1 MTCFFKKSPITV
13 GSLMLWPVVALLIAL
28 FVPAVT
34 ATAAERPY
42 DNTNVPEETEWK
54 ETEVP
59 PAPAFDVNKLVTFD
73 VAASSTLVY
82 GVDPAT
88 IQISPKDSLIR
99 YVMVAS
105 SPSGARSVLYE
116 GIRCATGEF
125 KTYARY
131 SSDGKWIAATDP
143 QWKSM
148 YQNSPSKHALRL
160 AQAGVCDNAVVAPSV
175 SSIVMKLRAPNFK
188 TMN

>member
-1 MTCFFKKSPITV
+1 MTCFFKKSPLPRR
-13 GSLMLWPVVALLIAL
+13 SHASWSFVALSTAL
-28 FVPAVT
+28 VVLSGA

-42 DNTNVPEETEWK
+42 DNTNVQEEAEWK

-59 PAPAFDVNKLVTFD
+59 PAPAFDVSKLVTFD

-88 IQISPKDSLIR
+88 IQISQKDGLIR

-105 SPSGARSVLYE
+105 SPSGARNVLYE

-131 SSDGKWIAATDP
+131 SSEGKWIAATDP

-148 YQNSPSKHALRL
+148 YQNSPSKHPLRL
-160 AQAGVCDNAVVAPSV
+160 AQAGACDNASVAQSV
-175 SSIVMKLRAPNFK
+175 SSMVTKLKTPNFK